1 MSATA
6 SKMLRLAGVLMAGLM
21 IAAGSLQ
28 TTQAQQTNGI
38 GEEGSMLTYSRGQP
52 VIPIYNGW
60 HPNPDGTIDLWFGYL
75 NNNWRQE
82 PDVPVGANNNISAP
96 FGPDASQPTHFFPR
110 NNRFIFSVRVTKD
123 FAEKEVVWTLTTAGR
138 TLRAYATLNPAYIRD
153 DAGMGREYFGGN
165 GEEANLNPVITIDGP
180 PRRTVKVGDIA
191 ELKVVAT
198 DDGKP
203 TVGRPGGATGA
214 AGAAAGGAAAAAAN
228 RRNRP
233 TLCGGSGAFFC
244 GEPNEGAGNLSSV
257 KGLRMSCF
265 LYRGDGELR
274 MSGRDDVG
282 QAKLV
287 AFDPPQEKVWED
299 HRGGSPWAAGYVLPP
314 IPKDNTW
321 LIAAAFEQ
329 EGTFVVRCQAHDGL
343 IISNKDVTFEVTP

>member
-1 MSATA
+1 MAATV
-6 SKMLRLAGVLMAGLM
+6 SKMLRLAGALTAGLLVTL
-21 IAAGSLQ
+21 GSIQ
-28 TTQAQQTNGI
+28 TAQAQQSNGI
-38 GEEGSMLTYSRGQP
+38 GEEGSMITYSRGQP

-82 PDVPVGANNNISAP
+82 PDVPVGGGNNISAP
-96 FGPDASQPTHFFPR
+96 FGPDAGQPTHFFPR
-110 NNRFIFSVRVTKD
+110 NNRFIFSIRVQKD
-123 FAEKEVVWTLTTAGR
+123 FAEKEAVWTLTTNGK

-153 DAGMGREYFGGN
+153 DAGMAREYFGGN
-165 GEEANLNPVITIDGP
+165 GEEANLNPVINIEGP
-180 PRRTVKVGDIA
+180 ARRTLKVGEVAD
-191 ELKVVAT
+191 LKVIAT

-203 TVGRPGGATGA
+203 TVGRPGGGA
-214 AGAAAGGAAAAAAN
+214 PAGAAAGGAAAAAAAN

-233 TLCGGSGAFFC
+233 SLCGAAGAFFC

-265 LYRGDGELR
+265 LHRGDPEIR
-274 MSGRDDVG
+274 MSRPDDFG
-282 QAKLV
+282 QAKLMS
-287 AFDPPQEKVWED
+287 FDPPQEKVWED

-321 LIAAAFEQ
+321 NIKTTFEQ
-329 EGTFVVRCQAHDGL
+329 PGTFVVRCQAHDGL
-343 IISNKDVTFEVTP
+343 LITSKDVTFEVTP